1 MKKIFYI
8 CTKPIKNWDIF
19 TPHESKSP
27 TNNTKFSILLLHE
40 DQDLQNISASHVW
53 NLNQEESNLLDSMPI
68 KSISYQDF
76 LEQIF
81 VHDLSMVI

>member
-27 TNNTKFSILLLHE
+27 TNNTKFSVLLLYE
-40 DQDLQNISASHVW
+40 DQDLQNICASHVW
-53 NLNQEESNLLDSMPI
+53 NLNPKKSNVLDSMPI
-68 KSISYQDF
+68 KSMSYQDF

-81 VHDLSMVI
+81 LHDLSMVI